1 MIRLLFRPQDEPKLQ
16 KISWDDWFQKFDERN
31 LALVYQEKTAT
42 GKPSL
47 FNKIVSRES
56 VEQKPTARR
65 QPAKTRASGSFGY

>member
-1 MIRLLFRPQDEPKLQ
+1 MIRLLFRPQDELKLQ

-31 LALVYQEKTAT
+31 LALVYQDRTAT

-56 VEQKPTARR
+56 LEQKPAARR
-65 QPAKTRASGSFGY
+65 QPAKTRASEGVGY